1 MSEKIRIWHPFS
13 GELYRYEWHTRNIFG
28 VIRQLL
34 DDIKY
39 SYQRIRYGYCEY
51 DLWSIDAWFLDIM
64 PRMLEEHK
72 RTRCGSPVVN
82 ESDIGN
88 DKALEKAWDDILD
101 RMIFLLREASEETCT
116 RTNIYQAEYDAV
128 NEEFRKKYGELGE
141 KLMTEQEKHEAQHGR
156 GHRVYFAS
164 DLPEYRGITDKYM
177 AEQNNIDTY
186 RNNCKDEAF
195 ILFSKWFYSL
205 WD

>member
-1 MSEKIRIWHPFS
+1 
-13 GELYRYEWHTRNIFG
+13 
-28 VIRQLL
+28 
-34 DDIKY
+34 
-39 SYQRIRYGYCEY
+39 
-51 DLWSIDAWFLDIM
+51 
-64 PRMLEEHK
+64 MLEEHK